1 MPPCTSMSLRYA
13 WVKMRNI
20 NIRILSHRLPLY
32 LCFCIAVWKKNVS
45 FDFAFYQIYIYI
57 SIYIK
62 NNYFYGRMWARICC
76 AAILQIPRETSSYL
90 VSMFLLSD
98 EVPEYRS
105 LGAIAS
111 HKNSVNG
118 KIPFFMVFL
127 RNESFW

>member
-1 MPPCTSMSLRYA
+1 MSFSIILPYTYLIMSKTFRI
-13 WVKMRNI
+13 KMTLN
-20 NIRILSHRLPLY
+20 NV
-32 LCFCIAVWKKNVS
+32 LCAL
-45 FDFAFYQIYIYI
+45 FDTHIHIYIYIYIYIYTYIYI

-62 NNYFYGRMWARICC
+62 INYFYGRMWARICC

-127 RNESFW
+127 RNESF